1 MLKIYIPNTNSLGYT
16 TEKIFIEIKTITT
29 TIFIEIKT
37 KTTGICR
44 PHTLL
49 MRASLHDIMVIFKQ
63 SYLRV
68 SCHSID
74 HRLSPFT
81 SLIGR

>member
-1 MLKIYIPNTNSLGYT
+1 MHPIQMYWLY
-16 TEKIFIEIKTITT
+16 TEKIFIENKIITT
-29 TIFIEIKT
+29 TISIEIKT
-37 KTTGICR
+37 KTTGKCR

-49 MRASLHDIMVIFKQ
+49 MRASLHDNTLVIFKQ

-68 SCHSID
+68 SCHSLD
-74 HRLSPFT
+74 HRLTPFT

>member
-1 MLKIYIPNTNSLGYT
+1 MIKYIYTLYKFIGYT
-16 TEKIFIEIKTITT
+16 TEQ
-29 TIFIEIKT
+29 IFIEIKT
-37 KTTGICR
+37 KTTGKCR

-49 MRASLHDIMVIFKQ
+49 MRASLHDITLVIFKQ

-74 HRLSPFT
+74 HRLSTFT